1 MWPFYYLPSKK
12 QNSIVAY
19 SPHAGD
25 VEAQKPRGTR
35 LRNSSRALPSRA
47 LPPLPSPRFA
57 PHHALLGYAVNTESH
72 NSEEGSRDLCDVT
85 RNNTQRCVLPHVRL
99 QRL

>member
-1 MWPFYYLPSKK
+1 MKTVRKPKR
-12 QNSIVAY
+12 IVVY

-35 LRNSSRALPSRA
+35 LCNSSGALPSRA

-57 PHHALLGYAVNTESH
+57 PHRALLDYAAKT
-72 NSEEGSRDLCDVT
+72 GSRNSKVGSHDFRDIVIQGSRRYELG
-85 RNNTQRCVLPHVRL
+85 RQPAAREPHAAL
-99 QRL
+99 